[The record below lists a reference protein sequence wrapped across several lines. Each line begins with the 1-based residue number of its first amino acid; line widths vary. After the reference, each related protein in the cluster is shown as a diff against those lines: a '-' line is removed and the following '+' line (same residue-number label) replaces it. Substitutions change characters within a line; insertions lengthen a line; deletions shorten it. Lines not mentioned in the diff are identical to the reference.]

1 MGTKSE
7 EGKGH
12 RVQISVHALLRQS
25 RRISV
30 DDGGGSSG
38 EKVLRLRP
46 TALNR
51 SWEFCARTKTEGK
64 RALLR
69 NSPEVPGTGGLRTS
83 DLNTTEVAAPEHTCS
98 AYTFIRSS

>member
-1 MGTKSE
+1 M
-7 EGKGH
+7 
-12 RVQISVHALLRQS
+12 VM
-25 RRISV
+25 

-69 NSPEVPGTGGLRTS
+69 NSPEVPGTGGLRTP
-83 DLNTTEVAAPEHTCS
+83 DLNTTEVAAPEHTWS
-98 AYTFIRSS
+98 AYTYIRSS